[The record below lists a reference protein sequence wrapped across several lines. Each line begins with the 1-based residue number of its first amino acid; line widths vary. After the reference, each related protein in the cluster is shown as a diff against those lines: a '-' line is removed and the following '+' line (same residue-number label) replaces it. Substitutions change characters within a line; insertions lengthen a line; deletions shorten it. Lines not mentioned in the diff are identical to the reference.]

1 MNQFFAENA
10 EKDKDELMDELN
22 EMMAMDEMDALDVG
36 TNVIAQDQQQQIA
49 QPKKQEEVE
58 ADAEAELERMMAI

>member
-49 QPKKQEEVE
+49 QPQKQEEVD
-58 ADAEAELERMMAI
+58 AQAEAELERMMAI